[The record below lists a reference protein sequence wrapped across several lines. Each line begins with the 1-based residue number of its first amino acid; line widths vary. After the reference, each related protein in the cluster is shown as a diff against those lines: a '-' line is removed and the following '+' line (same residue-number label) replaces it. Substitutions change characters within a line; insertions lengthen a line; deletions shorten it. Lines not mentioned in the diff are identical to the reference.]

1 MNPFEMAPVGERGVE
16 VTRLGLGGVFIS
28 GRGPV
33 DGSYPT
39 PAYETALATIAAAH
53 EVGIKYFD
61 TAPLYGNGR
70 SESRLG
76 KVLGEYPRDSF
87 VLSTKVGRVLVP
99 DLDQPGEWAE
109 DGIPHLTARFDLSRD
124 GIMRAF
130 EEGLERHGLG
140 SVEILYLHDPDVE
153 DMEDEAI
160 ATAFPAM
167 LELRDQ
173 GVVKAIGCGMNQ
185 WEMPARFIERFDLD
199 VVLLAGRY
207 TLLDQA
213 AYPDFL
219 PLCLERSVRVV
230 VGGPYNSGILAA
242 RDFDGP
248 LSFNYQQALPEWIER
263 ARRLKRL
270 CDRHGVDLRAAA
282 LQFPLAHP
290 AVAAV
295 IPGAATPD
303 QVLQNV
309 DLIGAELPADLW
321 SEMKA
326 EGLIPANAPTP

>member
-1 MNPFEMAPVGERGVE
+1 VE
-16 VTRLGLGGVFIS
+16 VTRLGLGGVFIA
-28 GRGPV
+28 GRGPA
-33 DGSYPT
+33 DGSSAA
-39 PAYETALATIAAAH
+39 PAYETALATIAKAH

-70 SESRLG
+70 SEKRYG
-76 KVLGEYPRDSF
+76 KVLDRYPRDSF

-99 DLDQPGEWAE
+99 DTDDPGEWAE
-109 DGIPHLTARFDLSRD
+109 DEIPHLTARFDLSRD

-130 EEGLERHGLG
+130 EEGLERHGLDR
-140 SVEILYLHDPDVE
+140 VEILYLHDPDVE

-160 ATAFPAM
+160 ATAFPTM

-199 VVLLAGRY
+199 IVLLAGRY

-213 AYPDFL
+213 GYPEFL
-219 PLCLERSVRVV
+219 TLCVEKNVKIA

-242 RDFDGP
+242 KDLDGP
-248 LSFNYQQALPEWIER
+248 VSFNYEQASAEWVDKAR
-263 ARRLKRL
+263 ALKRI
-270 CDRHGVDLRAAA
+270 CDRHNVDLRAAA

-295 IPGAATPD
+295 IPGAATPE
-303 QVLQNV
+303 QVVENV
-309 DLIGAELPADLW
+309 ELIRAETPADMW

-326 EGLIPANAPTP
+326 EGLIPADVPTP